1 MGDKCSYVFVM
12 FFFFLRD
19 EKDAFMDQDDLLNQD
34 SFVLGLIDIVVF
46 NNYIS

>member
-1 MGDKCSYVFVM
+1 MFLSC
-12 FFFFLRD
+12 FFFFPLRD

-34 SFVLGLIDIVVF
+34 SFVSGLIDIVVF